1 MEVWLRSIG
10 LGDRVTV
17 FRDQGITLDQVTDL
31 TDQDL
36 RELGLTIGD
45 RIRFRNAVKHSRR
58 SLRPTLISPP
68 RLAGTWRRSLRP
80 CRPSAGHLP

>member
-10 LGDRVTV
+10 LGERITV

-45 RIRFRNAVKHSRR
+45 RIRFRNAVKSTRAESCAQRR
-58 SLRPTLISPP
+58 YRHGVSGR
-68 RLAGTWRRSLRP
+68 RGAGS
-80 CRPSAGHLP
+80 